1 MLNNWVLSQ
10 ITAWRWLTF
19 AEVDILQ
26 SQASNMMKVPPCF
39 PDSCWQGSKI
49 ALQLDAWKIYTE
61 MYNSI
66 V

>member
-49 ALQLDAWKIYTE
+49 ALQLDA
-61 MYNSI
+61 
-66 V
+66 